1 MDDCQTLHSPPC
13 CVKPIS
19 TVQVGHLL
27 RWSTRTH
34 AKVRKQKCKHWHV
47 CIPTFGI
54 PHVIFVSVDPNWS
67 LTRLSNHLLWS
78 FTPYTVILRHL
89 QPSSD
94 PENLSSMGS
103 PSAVPVPW
111 HSTKFTEAA
120 GKDALLRFGWKQTI
134 RNVGKPTFRNK
145 TWLARIKH
153 DDNISNVWKFPVG
166 CSKKGTWLLE

>member
-1 MDDCQTLHSPPC
+1 MTARRCVHPPAVWSRFRRYKLDIFWDDPHAHMQRYVNRSASIGMAAFLHS
-13 CVKPIS
+13 VFHMS
-19 TVQVGHLL
+19 FL
-27 RWSTRTH
+27 W
-34 AKVRKQKCKHWHV
+34 
-47 CIPTFGI
+47 
-54 PHVIFVSVDPNWS
+54 VSAQTEVLPGCQI
-67 LTRLSNHLLWS
+67 TYCE

-89 QPSSD
+89 RPSSD

-111 HSTKFTEAA
+111 HSTKLTEAA